1 MQDHTQLLKR
11 FGKQLRI
18 FRKQKLLS
26 REGLGRKAGLSVKDI
41 EDLETGTGD
50 PTLTIISLLAEA
62 LNLSPAELLH
72 LPSGHDSECNA
83 YRFHLLQ
90 VLNGMS
96 KKELRQTIQNLGV
109 VATTT
114 R

>member
-11 FGKQLRI
+11 FGKQLRL

-50 PTLTIISLLAEA
+50 PTLTIIFLLAEV

-96 KKELRQTIQNLGV
+96 KKELRETIQNLGV
-109 VATTT
+109 RATTA